1 MADESKRDEAKRQDD
16 FQKQIAEAVK
26 AAVKEAIPAA
36 AAVAAEIA
44 QGGRKEPQYVP
55 TPPKDL
61 HTTCPTCK
69 LLKVACRGEHELLA
83 VYPSNPRY
91 GRAFRGIVL
100 NGVTF
105 LSNSMQHKI
114 PVPKDNNFVHA
125 IQEWERNEDE
135 MSQGR
140 IASHDSGSLGRGAQ
154 GFNPATH
161 GWR

>member
-1 MADESKRDEAKRQDD
+1 MADEAKKNQED

-26 AAVKEAIPAA
+26 AAVKEALPAA

-44 QGGRKEPQYVP
+44 QGGRKDAYVP
-55 TPPKDL
+55 PPPRDL
-61 HTTCPTCK
+61 QTTCPTCK
-69 LLKVACRGEHELLA
+69 LLKIACKGEHVKMA

-91 GRAFRGIVL
+91 GRSFRGIIL

-105 LSNSMQHKI
+105 LSNSAQHLI
-114 PVPKDNNFVHA
+114 SVPKVNDFAHA

-140 IASHDSGSLGRGAQ
+140 IASHDSGGIGRGSQ
-154 GFNPATH
+154 GFNPATQ